1 MGDLIVKLV
10 AALFIIVFVLAFW
23 QVVRDKRR
31 AKSVDEG
38 VNLYQPTKGG
48 RPLGKEVDLDKQD
61 WERTTKNQ
69 KL

>member
-10 AALFIIVFVLAFW
+10 AALFIVVFVLAFW

-31 AKSVDEG
+31 AKSVDDA
-38 VNLYQPTKGG
+38 VNFYQPTKGG
-48 RPLGKEVDLDKQD
+48 KPRGKEVDLENED